1 MPGLSSTTKAQVVPM
16 NPDSIDA
23 QSQNNAANPEV
34 QPIGFFEALLVL
46 ARGDY
51 MLLSEK
57 QKKETMQDNLTNNY
71 VNVGVM
77 SALLLGMVDITS
89 DGVGDKIVEAGG
101 MPQDVCDYVMVCLN
115 TLAFLL
121 FFLATLQSLI
131 NYIIASECT
140 SFEET
145 EQWVEGMGNRL
156 NSHFKLFYGGLVFYL
171 AGRIW
176 ILFSLRHSLSPLR
189 CWSYAFSSTWVS
201 STNRPGVCELFTK
214 RSTMLGRAT
223 RGNKGQPGQ
232 HGMKATSRARAAS
245 LCVPS

>member
-16 NPDSIDA
+16 NPNSIDA

-57 QKKETMQDNLTNNY
+57 QKTEDMQDNLTNNY

-77 SALLLGMVDITS
+77 SALLLGMVDVTS

-101 MPQDVCDYVMVCLN
+101 MSQDACDYVMVCLN

-145 EQWVEGMGNRL
+145 EQWVQGMGNRL
-156 NSHFKLFYGGLVFYL
+156 NSHFKLFFGGLVFYL

-176 ILFSLRHSLSPLR
+176 ILFSIASLAVAIAMLVV
-189 CWSYAFSSTWVS
+189 CVLIYL
-201 STNRPGVCELFTK
+201 GVIYDQT
-214 RSTMLGRAT
+214 RSVRALYQAKHNVGQ
-223 RGNKGQPGQ
+223 GNKGQQGAT
-232 HGMKATSRARAAS
+232 KATRDEGDESGTSSVTLR
-245 LCVPS
+245 P

>member
-1 MPGLSSTTKAQVVPM
+1 MPGLSSTKKAQVVSM
-16 NPDSIDA
+16 NPDSNNA

-57 QKKETMQDNLTNNY
+57 QKTTGEKENLTNNY

-77 SALLLGMVDITS
+77 SALLLSQVNVNS

-101 MPQDVCDYVMVCLN
+101 MSQDACDSVMVCLN

-121 FFLATLQSLI
+121 FFLATLQSLVY
-131 NYIIASECT
+131 YIVANECT
-140 SFEET
+140 DDEAEF
-145 EQWVEGMGNRL
+145 WVQGMGSRL
-156 NSHFKLFYGGLVFYL
+156 NSHFKLFFFGLVLFL

-176 ILFSLRHSLSPLR
+176 ILFSIVSLAVAIPSLVV
-189 CWSYAFSSTWVS
+189 CVLIYL
-201 STNRPGVCELFTK
+201 GVIYEQTK
-214 RSTMLGRAT
+214 CVRALYQA
-223 RGNKGQPGQ
+223 KHDFWAGQRVEGDD
-232 HGMKATSRARAAS
+232 ARTA
-245 LCVPS
+245 